1 MNSKDKACLEKF
13 KKVKEL
19 KGKIK
24 KSSNLIG
31 LKNFEATGFSIIA
44 ALGWYSPISQ
54 KVTKSPPIIVPP
66 PNF

>member
-1 MNSKDKACLEKF
+1 MNSKDKACLEKL

-31 LKNFEATGFSIIA
+31 LKNFEAKGFP
-44 ALGWYSPISQ
+44 L
-54 KVTKSPPIIVPP
+54 
-66 PNF
+66 